1 MRITPRTIASRVPET
16 APKAWC
22 PLPPAPV
29 RLGPAVLVLLV
40 YLGAAAWSDVPQR
53 SRPAAAPIFATR
65 VRPLLAARCNGCHG
79 SSRASGGLRLDSPRG
94 ILAGGAGGPVV
105 GPGRPEQSRL
115 IQAIEGRGARKMPPE
130 GRLSDVEM
138 GILRQWIADG
148 APVPPDGAANPGS
161 GAGKHWAFLPLRLPA
176 VPAVGSAERARTP
189 VDAFV
194 LARLR
199 EKRLAPA
206 PDAARAVLIRRASFD
221 LHGLPSTPA
230 EVDAFLADT
239 RPDAYER
246 LVDRLLASP
255 QFGVRWGRHWLDA
268 AGYTDTV
275 SFDEDFGPPIGTV
288 EGKWRYRDYV
298 VNAFNS
304 DKPYDEFVREQ
315 LAGDEMTEWRRAA
328 TYSPDVI
335 EKLVA
340 TGYLRTVEDIS
351 LEDPRPFVI
360 WSVVHETVEEVGA
373 NLLGLTLRCARCHD
387 HKFEPIPQQDYYRL
401 MALFTPALN
410 PKSWKN
416 AKVRLLPDISGAELA
431 DLNRHNAALER
442 ATAGHEQ
449 ELTAL
454 RQPYALALREKKLL
468 RVPEPTRSE
477 FRSAVGLPPEKRSDS
492 QKAVVARVEPLV
504 KVEPGELDAALT
516 EPDREATA
524 RLTARIAALKSQ
536 RRAHGW
542 IHAVYDVGAP
552 PPTHLFRRGQ
562 FETPGDEV
570 APGFLSVLTEA
581 RSPSPPATPSTGG
594 TSGRRTALARWLT
607 DPASPASGLAARV
620 LVNRIWQHLFGVGIV
635 ATSDNLGLSGA
646 PPTHPALLEWL
657 AADFRDHGWRIK
669 RVIRGIML
677 STVYRQDSVPD
688 RPGGLRGSVPPAG
701 DPQKLDP
708 DNNLLWRM
716 RLRRLDAEALRDAV
730 LAMSGQLDPTLGGP
744 PTPLVYHAATGLVT
758 EAEPGASA
766 PGRRRSLYLLN
777 RRIYNPTLLAVFDK
791 PTVTSGVCRR
801 GSSATVLQSLALMN
815 DTFLTG
821 QASAFAGRILATTGE
836 SPGARITLAFRLALG
851 RRPAPEELD
860 WCRSTLEQQHALVR
874 SIGVSEREAA
884 RAALASLCRTLWGTN
899 EFLYLR

>member
-1 MRITPRTIASRVPET
+1 MITPCFAARGVPGI
-16 APKAWC
+16 APKARF
-22 PLPPAPV
+22 PRPPAPV
-29 RLGPAVLVLLV
+29 RLGPAVLVLLAC
-40 YLGAAAWSDVPQR
+40 LGAAAWSDVPPR
-53 SRPAAAPIFATR
+53 SRRAAAPIFETR

-79 SSRASGGLRLDSPRG
+79 PSRASGGLRLDSARG
-94 ILAGGAGGPVV
+94 LLTGGAGGPVV
-105 GPGRPEQSRL
+105 VPGRPEQSRL
-115 IQAIEGRGARKMPPE
+115 IQAVEGRGGRRMPPD
-130 GRLSDVEM
+130 GRLSAGE
-138 GILRQWIADG
+138 ISTLRQWISEG
-148 APVPPDGAANPGS
+148 ALVPPDAAANPGS
-161 GAGKHWAFLPLRLPA
+161 AAGGHWAFRPLRLPA
-176 VPAVGSAERARTP
+176 VPAVGNTERVRTP

-199 EKRLAPA
+199 EKGLTAA
-206 PDAARAVLIRRASFD
+206 SDAARAVLIRRASFD
-221 LHGLPSTPA
+221 LHGLPPTPA
-230 EVDAFLADT
+230 EVDAVLADP

-246 LVDRLLASP
+246 LLDRLLASP

-315 LAGDEMTEWRRAA
+315 LAGDEMTAWREAA
-328 TYSPDVI
+328 TYSPDVM

-387 HKFEPIPQQDYYRL
+387 HKFEPVPQQDYYRL

-416 AKVRLLPDISGAELA
+416 AKVRLVPDISGAELA
-431 DLNRHNAALER
+431 DLNRHNAAIER
-442 ATAGHEQ
+442 ATATQEQ

-477 FRSAVGLPPEKRSDS
+477 FRSAIGLPPEKRSDS

-524 RLTARIAALKSQ
+524 MLTARIAALKSQ

-570 APGFLSVLTEA
+570 APGFLSVLTDA
-581 RSPSPPATPSTGG
+581 RSRALPAAPSAAG

-688 RPGGLRGSVPPAG
+688 GPGKLRGSAPRAG

-708 DNNLLWRM
+708 DNHLLWRQ

-744 PTPLVYHAATGLVT
+744 PTPLVYQAATGLVT
-758 EAEPGASA
+758 EADPGAAA

-801 GSSATVLQSLALMN
+801 GTGATVLQSLALMN
-815 DTFLTG
+815 DTFLIG
-821 QASAFAGRILATTGE
+821 QAAAFADRILRAAGE

-851 RRPAPEELD
+851 RRPAPEEAE
-860 WCRSTLEQQHALVR
+860 WCRSMLEQQNAVAR
-874 SIGVSEREAA
+874 SSGASEREAA
-884 RAALASLCRTLWGTN
+884 HAALASLCQTLWGAN